1 MGPRNATRRPG
12 GGVSAVAQLGQAI
25 TTEDSANTVNGQ
37 ANPVLKAHFD
47 RAVALLEQKAALG
60 ADLGEWRKQ
69 AKAEGLEPAV
79 IIKLAREH
87 LRDAEQERKAREAAE
102 IEHLYRQGLGLPL
115 FDWAA
120 S

>member
-1 MGPRNATRRPG
+1 MARTQRSRVRRPAAEVMFSG
-12 GGVSAVAQLGQAI
+12 KEIVAENSTSTG
-25 TTEDSANTVNGQ
+25 NGQ

-47 RAVALLEQKAALG
+47 RAVGLLEQARAIR

-69 AKAEGLEPAV
+69 AKAEGLEPTV
-79 IIKLAREH
+79 IVKLAREH

-102 IEHLYRQGLGLPL
+102 IEHLYRNGLGLPL